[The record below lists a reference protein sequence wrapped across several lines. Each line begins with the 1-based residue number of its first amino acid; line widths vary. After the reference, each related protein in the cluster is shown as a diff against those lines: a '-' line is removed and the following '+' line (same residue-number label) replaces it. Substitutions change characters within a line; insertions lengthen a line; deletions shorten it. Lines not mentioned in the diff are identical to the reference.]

1 MSEFYTAMSRI
12 GCFCHSFI
20 NFFGGE
26 TVVQV
31 LRQIEVKHVMG
42 SVLAEHQAGK
52 PVNMTGM
59 LQEMGIDN
67 LVRMIFAKPHM
78 GDTEC
83 LTREEMGILK
93 GVVKEA
99 VNLAGV
105 IYAGDFI
112 PLLDIYDFTVRSWL
126 QSVSWLLRNGNLI
139 LTLES

>member
-1 MSEFYTAMSRI
+1 M
-12 GCFCHSFI
+12 
-20 NFFGGE
+20 
-26 TVVQV
+26 QV

-42 SVLAEHQAGK
+42 SVLADSQAGG
-52 PVNMTGM
+52 PVNMTSK

-78 GDTEC
+78 GATEC
-83 LTREEMGILK
+83 LTREEMSTLK

-112 PLLDIYDFTVRSWL
+112 PLLDIYDFTVTFKIPERTIISIPKL
-126 QSVSWLLRNGNLI
+126 GNLTLFTSTYLIALVI
-139 LTLES
+139 LLLIHSEETMVSLKF

>member
-1 MSEFYTAMSRI
+1 
-12 GCFCHSFI
+12 
-20 NFFGGE
+20 
-26 TVVQV
+26 VVQV

-42 SVLAEHQAGK
+42 SVLEDYEAGG
-52 PVNMTGM
+52 PVNMTSK

-78 GDTEC
+78 GATEC

-112 PLLDIYDFTVRSWL
+112 PVLDIYDFTVRSYIL
-126 QSVSWLLRNGNLI
+126 LLRYLMFD
-139 LTLES
+139 